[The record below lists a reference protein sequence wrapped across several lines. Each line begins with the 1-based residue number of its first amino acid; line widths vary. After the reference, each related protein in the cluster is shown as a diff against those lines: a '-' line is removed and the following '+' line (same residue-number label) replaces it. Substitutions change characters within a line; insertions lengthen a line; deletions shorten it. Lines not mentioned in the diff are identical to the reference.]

1 MGQWPMAAYGFRMML
16 PCPPQLTDETWP
28 NVAIDY
34 LYAASTLENLEI
46 TATML

>member
-1 MGQWPMAAYGFRMML
+1 MGHWPMTAHDIPGML

-34 LYAASTLENLEI
+34 LYAASTLEKLEI